1 MDHKNETEKEKK
13 PGTGTESITHLWKFD
28 MHVHSVYSGDS
39 LNEPEM
45 IVDNFRQTGVLPLVC
60 DHNKTAGSEVVSHYL
75 KEINPEIPVILAEEI
90 MTQDGGEIIGLFLT
104 DMVPP
109 YISVAEAL
117 DIIHDQNGLALV
129 PHPFCFFRGNTLW
142 EDYRTEVIAGIDI
155 VEGFNAR
162 VIYAKDN
169 AAAREFAERN
179 GKPFSV
185 GSDSHHPKDLGRYWL
200 ELEPFST
207 PEELMTSLRAK
218 TVRYP
223 ILKRYAPV
231 GWG

>member
-1 MDHKNETEKEKK
+1 MTTGYGKPREVSYETEDR
-13 PGTGTESITHLWKFD
+13 PDLWKFD

-39 LNEPEM
+39 LNEPEL
-45 IVDNFRQTGVLPLVC
+45 IVENFRQTGVLPLVC

-90 MTQDGGEIIGLFLT
+90 MNQDGGEIIGLFLN
-104 DMVPP
+104 DIIPP
-109 YISVAEAL
+109 YMSVAETL
-117 DIIHDQNGLALV
+117 DIIHEQGALALV
-129 PHPFCFFRGNTLW
+129 PHPFCFFRGSTLW
-142 EDYRTEVIAGIDI
+142 EDYRTEAIAGIDI

-179 GKPFSV
+179 GKPISV
-185 GSDSHHPKDLGRYWL
+185 GSDSHHPKDLGRYYL

-207 PEELMTSLRAK
+207 PQELMKSLRAE

-223 ILKRYAPV
+223 ILERIGAEE
-231 GWG
+231 